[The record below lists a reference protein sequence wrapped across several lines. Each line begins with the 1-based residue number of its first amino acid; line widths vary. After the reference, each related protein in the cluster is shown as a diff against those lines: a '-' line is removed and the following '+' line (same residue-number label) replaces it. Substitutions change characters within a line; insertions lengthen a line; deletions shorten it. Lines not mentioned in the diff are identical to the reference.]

1 MGAQGPPVQ
10 ADLPNLSPG
19 NPSDSHLLRSC
30 LISNLQP
37 HPPDCLCPFGIST
50 NSRSLHL
57 GKKKKCA
64 PGEGGN
70 RTGMFQNLMNRLWR
84 VNIPTNHFPRNITLV
99 VLRIGYS
106 LTAVFYQ
113 KTCQCSEIIKM
124 CLTWLPR
131 WTLLRFVCMCV
142 FSSFAFLCS
151 WRQRTFPFLLGNVP
165 VQGLAV
171 GICGRFS
178 RSQKIT

>member
-1 MGAQGPPVQ
+1 MIPAWVGKIPWRRKWQPTPVF
-10 ADLPNLSPG
+10 LLG
-19 NPSDSHLLRSC
+19 KSHG
-30 LISNLQP
+30 Q
-37 HPPDCLCPFGIST
+37 
-50 NSRSLHL
+50 RSLAVRGVARVGPDL
-57 GKKKKCA
+57 VTKLPPCWSFV
-64 PGEGGN
+64 
-70 RTGMFQNLMNRLWR
+70 FQNLMNRLWR

-99 VLRIGYS
+99 VLRIGSS

-113 KTCQCSEIIKM
+113 KTCQCSEITKM

-131 WTLLRFVCMCV
+131 WTLLRFVCMYV